1 MNASLRPFEFTF
13 WLGSQRVKARLWFT
27 LAALLL
33 LTACAGPGPRPP
45 GVVGQAEG
53 SGDRSLQ
60 AQLAAL
66 ENDPVARSERR
77 VIFVGA
83 ALHSRED
90 VFDRD
95 IKAMDAALAQ
105 RFGNAYRSVLLS
117 NLRIAQAPRS
127 LPLASIDHLD
137 DVFDTLARIQRPQDR
152 FVVLFTTHG
161 GKGLLEVEQA
171 ALWKEPRLLNGA
183 KLAAW
188 MQQLAPKPTWLVL
201 SACYAGSHLR
211 SLGARHLV
219 AMAASEADRVSF
231 GCSNESTN
239 TWFVH
244 ELLRALPT
252 ATSLE
257 QLWQATL
264 AGVAERERA
273 MKFKESLPQ
282 RRVAPAM
289 KERWDGPLQAF

>member
-1 MNASLRPFEFTF
+1 MTAAAPRQALCAPHGALSGVAV
-13 WLGSQRVKARLWFT
+13 WLLC
-27 LAALLL
+27 AALLL
-33 LTACAGPGPRPP
+33 LSACGTPVRPP
-45 GVVGQAEG
+45 GVLGEVQGTG
-53 SGDRSLQ
+53 TGSLQ
-60 AQLAAL
+60 AQLDAL
-66 ENDPVARSERR
+66 ENDTTARAERR

-105 RFGNAYRSVLLS
+105 RFGSAYRSVLLS
-117 NLRIAQAPRS
+117 NLRIAQPPRS

-152 FVVLFTTHG
+152 FIVLFTTHG

-171 ALWKEPRLLNGA
+171 ALWKEARLLNDA
-183 KLAAW
+183 KLATW
-188 MQQLAPKPTWLVL
+188 MQQLAPKPTWLML
-201 SACYAGSHLR
+201 SACFAGSHLR

-219 AMAASEADRVSF
+219 TMAASQADRVSF
-231 GCSNESTN
+231 GCSSDSTN

-282 RRVAPAM
+282 RRIAPAM